1 MSYNKGFSLL
11 ELMVVIAILS
21 IMTVIT
27 IPGWLSWRDSA
38 KVKGAANS
46 LKADFERA
54 KLRAVRENG
63 NVCVLFTGDTTYQ
76 VFTDPDEDSTLG
88 AGEDVIANRTLPAGV
103 TITNNT
109 FSANRMSFNARG
121 APDGSAGT
129 ISLTSTGGRSYDV
142 VVSMFGRVRTE
153 RI

>member
-1 MSYNKGFSLL
+1 MSRYKGFTLL
-11 ELMVVIAILS
+11 ELMVVIGILA
-21 IMTVIT
+21 IMTTIT

-63 NVCVLFTGDTTYQ
+63 NVCVLFMGNTAYQ
-76 VFTDPDEDSTLG
+76 VFTDPDEDSILG
-88 AGEDVIANRTLPAGV
+88 AGEDTIADRTLPEGV
-103 TITNNT
+103 TITDNT
-109 FSANRMSFNARG
+109 FSSNRMSFNARG
-121 APDGSAGT
+121 IPDGSAGT
-129 ISLTSTGGRSYDV
+129 VRLTSAGGRRYDV

-153 RI
+153 RF